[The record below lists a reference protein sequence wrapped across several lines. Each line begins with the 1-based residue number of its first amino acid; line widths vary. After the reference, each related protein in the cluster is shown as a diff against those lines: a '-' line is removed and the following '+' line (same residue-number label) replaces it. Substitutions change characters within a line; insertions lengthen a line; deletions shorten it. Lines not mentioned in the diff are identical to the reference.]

1 MKSNRSSVT
10 FFAFLHIVFF
20 NVLLL
25 SSFLQAFVDDDIE
38 FAHKMLVR
46 ENQKIEQAFFTP
58 DKSGTMK
65 KVLIGLIKNEKKEI
79 CAAQFRLTDPDVA
92 QALLE
97 AFVRGVKITVITDYG
112 NFAERYEKITKLFES
127 GIATRY
133 YAVPYSIMHHKY
145 FVFMDNFLGE
155 PILVTGSA
163 NSTKGGLG
171 RNYENLIVT
180 NSADLIES
188 YKQHFGDLQRS
199 TLTGIPG
206 QIIEALKRIK
216 IKKIVYDS
224 TKIVRMYAKYM
235 R

>member
-1 MKSNRSSVT
+1 MKPNRSSVN
-10 FFAFLHIVFF
+10 FFAPVRIVFF
-20 NVLLL
+20 IVFF
-25 SSFLQAFVDDDIE
+25 SSPFLQAVVDDDIE
-38 FAHKMLVR
+38 FACKMLVQ

-58 DKSGTMK
+58 DKSGSMK
-65 KVLIGLIKNEKKEI
+65 KVLLGLIKNEKKEI

-97 AFVRGVKITVITDYG
+97 AFARGVKVTLITDYG
-112 NFAERYEKITKLFES
+112 NFAERYEKVTKLFES
-127 GIATRY
+127 GILTRY

-145 FVFMDNFLGE
+145 FVFMDNFLDK

-180 NSADLIES
+180 NSVDLVES
-188 YKQHFGDLQRS
+188 YKQHFGLLQRS

-206 QIIEALKRIK
+206 QIVEALKRIK

-224 TKIVRMYAKYM
+224 TKIVRMYAKYI